1 LRTPVG
7 PDFLGSARPSG
18 WGRRLYNVTSIG
30 LGETTIDPRGGSL
43 RGKRF
48 EDLYL
53 SHGAEALRVAYLMTG
68 DRVLAEDVAQEA
80 FVRLLKRFHDLR
92 HPDAFRAY
100 LLRTVVNLTKSHFRK
115 LKRERDFTQLEA
127 GHRSQDPVDIG
138 LQDMIWSALLQLPER
153 QRTALVLRYC
163 QDLSEQQTA
172 DVMQISLKALKS
184 LVGRGLAKLRSEE
197 GVTR

>member
-1 LRTPVG
+1 MK
-7 PDFLGSARPSG
+7 
-18 WGRRLYNVTSIG
+18 SIG
-30 LGETTIDPRGGSL
+30 LGETSTDR
-43 RGKRF
+43 RGKSLGGRF
-48 EDLYL
+48 EDLYVA
-53 SHGAEALRVAYLMTG
+53 HGAEALRLAYLMTG

-92 HPDAFRAY
+92 NPDAFRAY
-100 LLRTVVNLTKSHFRK
+100 LLRTVMNLVKSHFRK
-115 LKRERDFTQLEA
+115 LEREREFARLET
-127 GHRSQDPVDIG
+127 GHQREDPVDIG
-138 LQDMIWSALLQLPER
+138 SRDMLWSALLRLPQR

-163 QDLSEQQTA
+163 HDLSEHQTA